1 MALSSFCRR
10 LLAALVATAIAA
22 VGLASPIHV
31 HWQGVD
37 PTVRIGSEC
46 GHPEPLSS
54 HACLGCKVSHRSLSA
69 PPEVSVTGEPPVLG
83 SRIQASP
90 TGVVPAPTHFLSSP
104 RAPPAEFSS

>member
-1 MALSSFCRR
+1 MAHRSFRRR
-10 LLAALVATAIAA
+10 LLAALLATAIAA
-22 VGLASPIHV
+22 VGLASQIHL

-37 PTVRIGSEC
+37 PSVRIGSEC

-69 PPEVSVTGEPPVLG
+69 PPEVSFTDEPPLPG

-90 TGVVPAPTHFLSSP
+90 TGVVPVPTHSLSSP
-104 RAPPAEFSS
+104 RAPPAESIS